1 VSFTDSK
8 KISRRS
14 GLSVTR
20 TINTFYVVH
29 VSDLELLGDGAEA
42 EIFAWPDD
50 RVVRLMRAG
59 IGSPALEQ
67 VAMRAVEGRVD
78 IPTPGE
84 LVTIDGRLGLIME
97 RIDGADFYSTL
108 SRLPWASFHVFALMG
123 RLHARLLSTPAPPEL
138 PDLHDYLRTQLEH
151 PSVPPAA
158 RVAALEALDTLPT
171 ARAVCH
177 GDFHPGNLL
186 SDGTRTVVIDWSNA
200 TRGNPQA
207 DIARTDLL
215 LRTTSNTELP
225 PAARFV
231 GGVGRSLLL
240 RAYHRG
246 VRQAGLPTDRE
257 QVRRWQIIRAAA
269 RFEERRP
276 ADEKARLRELLR
288 RRGVEL

>member
-1 VSFTDSK
+1 M
-8 KISRRS
+8 
-14 GLSVTR
+14 
-20 TINTFYVVH
+20 VH

-67 VAMRAVEGRVD
+67 VAMRAVEVLVD
-78 IPTPGE
+78 VPTPGE
-84 LVTIDGRLGLIME
+84 LVTIDGRPGLIME
-97 RIDGADFYSTL
+97 RIDGADFGSAL
-108 SRLPWASFHVFALMG
+108 RRRPWTSFHVFALMG
-123 RLHARLLSTPAPPEL
+123 RLHARLLSTPAPPKL

-158 RVAALEALDTLPT
+158 RVAALEALDGLPT
-171 ARAVCH
+171 GRAVCH
-177 GDFHPGNLL
+177 GDFLPGNLL
-186 SDGTRTVVIDWSNA
+186 SDGTRTVVIDWANA

-215 LRTTSNTELP
+215 LRTSELTELP

-231 GGVGRSLLL
+231 VGVGRGLLL
-240 RAYHRG
+240 RSYHRG
-246 VRQAGLPTDRE
+246 LRQAGLPADSE
-257 QVRRWQIIRAAA
+257 QVRRWQIVRAAA

-276 ADEKARLRELLR
+276 ADEKVRLRELLR
-288 RRGVEL
+288 RQGVEL